1 MKPASWPVDL
11 PVRKGQLTREEQKH
25 KDMQDTV
32 KEFSF
37 GALGN
42 YGFSSDK
49 DIEIKPIEC
58 TEGRVLGGMGPG
70 FERFIDKTKYLLKN
84 VFSPKLIENGW
95 EID

>member
-42 YGFSSDK
+42 YGFSSEK
-49 DIEIKPIEC
+49 GIEIKPIEC
-58 TEGRVLGGMGPG
+58 TEGRVLGGNSHTPG
-70 FERFIDKTKYLLKN
+70 FKRFIDKT
-84 VFSPKLIENGW
+84 EN
-95 EID
+95 IY